1 MIVRSFCS
9 ITTIFFGILL
19 ITVLFFETVMAADIT
34 SSVIVTLTPA
44 PPSGLSVS
52 TISLSA
58 LNLTWTDNSSNED
71 GFSIER
77 KTGVSGTY
85 AEIATT
91 SANIATYSDTGLTAS
106 TAYFYKVR
114 AFNTDGYSA
123 YSNEASSTTS
133 APSDGG
139 SSGGGGGG
147 GGGSGSSAT
156 AVIFQG
162 KAYPGSDVTLLKDA
176 QVVATVKAGPDANF
190 QISLTG
196 LFPGTYTFGVWAED
210 TKGNRSI
217 THTFTLSITG
227 GVTNTVSG
235 IFLPPT
241 IAIDKK
247 EVKKGDVIT
256 IFGQS
261 APEAQVSIF
270 INSEEEIIKK
280 TPADTSGLWLYKFD
294 TSEIDFGDHSTR
306 ARSAKDADISV
317 YSNSLAFKVG
327 SRNVLSDPVSRCPR
341 KGDLNSDCRVN
352 LVDFSVAAYWWKRPL
367 TKKALTTIDTKL
379 FPDGK
384 IDLRDFSIMA
394 YHWTG

>member
-1 MIVRSFCS
+1 MEKTSSEVTENRPSMIVRSFCS

-176 QVVATVKAGPDANF
+176 QVVATTVAGADSNF
-190 QISLTG
+190 QVTISGVSGGNYIFSVYSEDNKGVRSSLLT
-196 LFPGTYTFGVWAED
+196 FPVSVT
-210 TKGNRSI
+210 S
-217 THTFTLSITG
+217 
-227 GVTNTVSG
+227 GVTTKVSG
-235 IFLPPT
+235 IFIAPS
-241 IAIDKK
+241 IAIDKS
-247 EVKKGDVIT
+247 EVRRGDNIS

-261 APEAQVSIF
+261 VPASEITVS
-270 INSEEEIIKK
+270 INSEE
-280 TPADTSGLWLYKFD
+280 
-294 TSEIDFGDHSTR
+294 
-306 ARSAKDADISV
+306 
-317 YSNSLAFKVG
+317 
-327 SRNVLSDPVSRCPR
+327 
-341 KGDLNSDCRVN
+341 
-352 LVDFSVAAYWWKRPL
+352 
-367 TKKALTTIDTKL
+367 
-379 FPDGK
+379 
-384 IDLRDFSIMA
+384 
-394 YHWTG
+394 